1 MQKKSLLQLLILILM
16 LMIILFFYKS
26 YNVDSNT
33 SNKDSDSSIVKK
45 EEAAKKELQNL
56 IYNIEY
62 IAEGEDGNNYIIK
75 AEVGELNNDKPELIL
90 MKKVTAIIYLKD
102 SDPINIS
109 SDFANYNSSN
119 FNTEFYE
126 NVLITHQIHVI
137 TSNNLDLIFED
148 NLATISN
155 NVIYKNLNTT
165 MQADKIM
172 MDLITKESKI
182 FMDNKSEK
190 VKIVSKK

>member
-26 YNVDSNT
+26 YNIDSNT